1 MAQSFDELPLYDK
14 IVDKNNN
21 LSPVWQNSLATHYQ
35 TLISFLT
42 ESGIVMPN
50 LAEETR
56 KKLNSPQNG
65 QLIYNT
71 TADAPQFYQASSKSW
86 RTISFT

>member
-1 MAQSFDELPLYDK
+1 MAQSFDELPLYDQ
-14 IVDKNNN
+14 IVDKNNK
-21 LSPVWQNSLATHYQ
+21 LSPVWQNSLATLYQ

-42 ESGIVMPN
+42 VGGIIMPN
-50 LAEETR
+50 LNEDER
-56 KKLNSPQNG
+56 KKLISPQNG

-86 RTISFT
+86 RTVSFT